1 MENDILKSNGIS
13 TGFMVYKWNCPGE
26 DFQPNKELY
35 RLNNGS
41 FIICIKGKITISINM
56 VKYVVNESSLIT
68 IFPHSIVQYHEVSE
82 DFEGYVIFFTT
93 EFASNIEFKRSNISF
108 ITELHKNPLLSVEEK
123 DLSLFIDY
131 CHFLKK
137 VENNELSSQYSEIR
151 QSLLNSFLY
160 TIGAAYRSRSPQ
172 EVVQEKPTR
181 GKIIFHNFLNVLSEY
196 YQSERSV
203 TFYADKLCI
212 TPKYLSSVCKETC
225 GKLAMDIIAHAVILD
240 AKSKLHDFSLTVQ
253 EISDMLNFPNASFFG
268 RYFKRHTG
276 YSPMQYRETLN

>member
-1 MENDILKSNGIS
+1 METDILKSNGIS
-13 TGFMVYKWNCPGE
+13 TGFMVYQWNCPGE

-41 FIICIKGKITISINM
+41 FIICIKGKISISINM

-93 EFASNIEFKRSNISF
+93 EFAGNIEFKRSNISF
-108 ITELHKNPLLSVEEK
+108 ITELHKNPLLCVEEK
-123 DLSLFIDY
+123 DLALFIDY
-131 CHFLKK
+131 CQFLKK
-137 VENNELSSQYSEIR
+137 VENHELSNQYSEIR

>member
-35 RLNNGS
+35 RLTNGS

-82 DFEGYVIFFTT
+82 DFEGYVVFFTT
-93 EFASNIEFKRSNISF
+93 EFANNIEFKRSNISF
-108 ITELHKNPLLSVEEK
+108 ITELHKNPLLCVEEK
-123 DLSLFIDY
+123 DLSLFTDY
-131 CHFLKK
+131 CLFLKK
-137 VENNELSSQYSEIR
+137 VENHELSRQYSEIR

>member
-68 IFPHSIVQYHEVSE
+68 IFPHSIVQCHEVSE

-108 ITELHKNPLLSVEEK
+108 ITELHKNPLLCVEEK

-172 EVVQEKPTR
+172 DVVQEKPTR
-181 GKIIFHNFLNVLSEY
+181 GKIIFHNFLNVLFEY

-225 GKLAMDIIAHAVILD
+225 GKLEMDIIAHAVILD